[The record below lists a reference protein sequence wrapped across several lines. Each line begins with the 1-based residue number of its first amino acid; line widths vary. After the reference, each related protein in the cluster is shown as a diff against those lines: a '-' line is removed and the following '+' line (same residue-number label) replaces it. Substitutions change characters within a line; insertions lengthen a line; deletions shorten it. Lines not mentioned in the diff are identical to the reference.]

1 MRLIWH
7 NVPRLV
13 FKLAKYPMFFLPN
26 EQMSRSGHQLLLPWP
41 KKHNPPPKKKN
52 KKTTHKTKNKKK
64 LNFFLKVRLSFFWRD
79 FSKSFSIPKDDFS
92 VARKQ
97 SLRHSFQWGYFFRG
111 QCSVLPWVD
120 NFLRRMEGDNVL
132 RYSFRWN

>member
-1 MRLIWH
+1 MYQGWSLNWPNTRC
-7 NVPRLV
+7 
-13 FKLAKYPMFFLPN
+13 FFYLTNKCHEGDINCYCLDQKSP
-26 EQMSRSGHQLLLPWP
+26 L
-41 KKHNPPPKKKN
+41 PPPKKKT

-64 LNFFLKVRLSFFWRD
+64 LNFFLKVRFSFFWRD

-97 SLRHSFQWGYFFRG
+97 SLRHSFRWGYFFRR
-111 QCSVLPWVD
+111 QCSVLLWVD